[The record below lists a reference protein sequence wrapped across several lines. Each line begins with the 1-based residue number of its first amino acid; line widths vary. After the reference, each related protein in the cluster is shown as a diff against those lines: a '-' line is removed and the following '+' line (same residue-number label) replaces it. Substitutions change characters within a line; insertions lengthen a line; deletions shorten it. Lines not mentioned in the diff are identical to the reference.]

1 MANPGKTKRI
11 VLVST
16 DKSFVQKT
24 RTAFASSEAVA
35 LVTVEKNVTELRG
48 EIQEA
53 DCSAVIVD
61 MDAAKLNEIEALQRI
76 TRRLERR
83 AAIIVVTHEFNASA
97 ARILVQL
104 QVADFLVKPL
114 TTADLVRSCVRA
126 LEGPGRE
133 ENTESQIYTFMPAA
147 GGVGTT
153 TLTLQTAFQLHHSV
167 TRGSSTCVVDLNFQ
181 QGSCAEYLDL
191 EPRFDINEIENQ
203 PERLDRQLL
212 DVMLSKHASGLCV
225 LAAPPRPAEMRTFN
239 ADVVVRML
247 DLVSA
252 YYDNVVIDMPRTW
265 FPWTETVLLGSNKLY
280 IVAEM
285 TVPCLRHTQRLI
297 QAVYETVGKEVK
309 PNVIVNRFEQR
320 LFESGIKRAD
330 VQAFLGEH
338 FVGSISNNYKLVREA
353 VDRGV
358 PLHEI
363 DPNANVVND
372 LRRIVL
378 PDEVVAATR
387 KKRSLFRLGKSL
399 LRRAG

>member
-1 MANPGKTKRI
+1 MAATKNSKRI
-11 VLVST
+11 LLVSA
-16 DKSFVQKT
+16 DKAFLQDTKA
-24 RTAFASSEAVA
+24 AFASSEKID
-35 LVTVEKNVTELRG
+35 LVVVEKNVGDLRA

-53 DCSAVIVD
+53 DCGAVIID
-61 MDAAKLNEIEALQRI
+61 IDAARLDEIDALQRI
-76 TRRLERR
+76 TRRLEGR
-83 AAIIVVTHEFNASA
+83 APIIVVTQEFNAA
-97 ARILVQL
+97 AVRILVQL
-104 QVADFLVKPL
+104 QIADFLVKPI
-114 TTADLVRSCVRA
+114 TTADLVRSCIRA
-126 LEGPGRE
+126 LQGPGRE
-133 ENTESQIYTFMPAA
+133 ENAESQIYTFMPAA

-153 TLTLQTAFQLHHSV
+153 TLTLQTAFQLHNSI
-167 TRGSSTCVVDLNFQ
+167 TRGASTCVVDLNFQ

-212 DVMLSKHASGLCV
+212 DVMLSKHSSGLCV
-225 LAAPPRPAEMRTFN
+225 LAAPTRPSEMRSFN
-239 ADVVVRML
+239 TDVVVRML

-252 YYDNVVIDMPRTW
+252 YFDNVVIDMPRTW

-297 QAVYETVGKEVK
+297 QAVYETAGKEVK

-320 LFESGIKRAD
+320 MFDTGIKQAD
-330 VQAFLGEH
+330 VQELLGEH
-338 FVGSISNNYKLVREA
+338 FVGGISNNYRLVREA

-372 LRRIVL
+372 LKRIIL
-378 PDEVVAATR
+378 PEEAVVAT
-387 KKRSLFRLGKSL
+387 KKSRSLFGLGKGL
-399 LRRAG
+399 LRKAG